1 SPVSW
6 NLFHDT
12 GDILFTA
19 EASLKSRGLRAGQAA
34 LRREQCLSLG
44 RYPRFSHVLLC
55 VTPGLYI
62 ESTSKEAVH
71 AVRAEEYERKERSD
85 FLVMRSR
92 ALSENTELNAKIK
105 QRSVFHHDRPYNFRP
120 VSASQDALRC
130 SELVATIYADLGIQ
144 LVAECKLH
152 ETLPFDIELAL
163 ERSDRW
169 VDVTELYVMAET
181 LSDQKLIKERD
192 PDPRDIFF
200 QQYAS

>member
-1 SPVSW
+1 MRKTPASSDHPDAPASNDGAADSTPHALARQLYTHAIAMRSPVSW

-71 AVRAEEYERKERSD
+71 AVRAEEYERKERS
-85 FLVMRSR
+85 
-92 ALSENTELNAKIK
+92 
-105 QRSVFHHDRPYNFRP
+105 
-120 VSASQDALRC
+120 
-130 SELVATIYADLGIQ
+130 
-144 LVAECKLH
+144 
-152 ETLPFDIELAL
+152 
-163 ERSDRW
+163 
-169 VDVTELYVMAET
+169 
-181 LSDQKLIKERD
+181 
-192 PDPRDIFF
+192 
-200 QQYAS
+200 